1 MAVPT
6 AGGAETMAAT
16 SRRRAADAER
26 RHAGWVAGK
35 ETEAAAGR
43 ILGTAAAARV
53 LWCPKARVEAAEV
66 CAAMSRSRS
75 RRGADGERRGGE
87 VVGGEGVSGLIPVGL
102 LYG

>member
-35 ETEAAAGR
+35 ETEAAAGGV
-43 ILGTAAAARV
+43 LGPAAARV
-53 LWCPKARVEAAEV
+53 LGCPKARVEAAEV
-66 CAAMSRSRS
+66 CAAMSR
-75 RRGADGERRGGE
+75 RGDGEQQGGE
-87 VVGGEGVSGLIPVGL
+87 WLVGRACQGSSRWV
-102 LYG
+102 Y

>member
-35 ETEAAAGR
+35 ETEPGAGR
-43 ILGTAAAARV
+43 GLGPAAAAAARV
-53 LWCPKARVEAAEV
+53 LWRPKARAEAAEV
-66 CAAMSRSRS
+66 CAAMSRSRRS
-75 RRGADGERRGGE
+75 QPQGRRRAAG
-87 VVGGEGVSGLIPVGL
+87 
-102 LYG
+102 